1 MCNNLIA
8 ISFYKQNP
16 LWGSLNMNY
25 SVVGEASVL
34 SSILKIK
41 KTPVHSL
48 QISHTQS
55 SRMDNADPIHSC
67 VVLCACH
74 MILFI
79 LQCTN
84 ISTEYA

>member
-41 KTPVHSL
+41 KTPVTLKRWQHVGIDSGPTTDGLISL
-48 QISHTQS
+48 IMHCIT
-55 SRMDNADPIHSC
+55 
-67 VVLCACH
+67 
-74 MILFI
+74 
-79 LQCTN
+79 
-84 ISTEYA
+84 